1 MIQQFMQ
8 DCRLIEIAII
18 NDEMIKI
25 KKSMGTDEGTGNN
38 ATLVLLKLSE
48 QVREPLSLIDQLLTR
63 IDQLCHGRYNWSKV
77 RDDLIKGMPDNR
89 IDMLELFLQKK

>member
-1 MIQQFMQ
+1 M
-8 DCRLIEIAII
+8 
-18 NDEMIKI
+18 
-25 KKSMGTDEGTGNN
+25 STDEGTENN
-38 ATLVLLKLSE
+38 ASLVLLKLSE

-89 IDMLELFLQKK
+89 TDMLELFLQKK